1 VVSFGFPLAEV
12 SGGFYHF
19 NFKQCTM
26 LTKKLKTERLNASPF
41 ITLYLPSTPKQRIS
55 YFALP
60 GMKGKKKAPI
70 VKSNRDLIEHI
81 IDTVCN
87 YFEVDKKI
95 VMGVSRK
102 REFVMPRQIIHWY
115 LINKLGMKLKN
126 IGAIFNQD
134 HSTIFRSRNVV
145 NDNLSFK
152 FDNEYKTHIENLNVI
167 L

>member
-1 VVSFGFPLAEV
+1 
-12 SGGFYHF
+12 
-19 NFKQCTM
+19 M

>member
-1 VVSFGFPLAEV
+1 
-12 SGGFYHF
+12 
-19 NFKQCTM
+19 M

-41 ITLYLPSTPKQRIS
+41 ITLYLPTTPKQKIS

-60 GMKGKKKAPI
+60 GMRGIKKVPI
-70 VKSNRDLIEHI
+70 VKSKTDLINHI

-87 YFEVDKKI
+87 YFEVDKKFI
-95 VMGVSRK
+95 IGASSK
-102 REFVMPRQIIHWY
+102 REFVLPRQIIHWY

-126 IGAIFNQD
+126 IGYIFNQD
-134 HSTIFRSRNVV
+134 HSTISRNRDVV
-145 NDNLSFK
+145 NDNLEFK

>member
-1 VVSFGFPLAEV
+1 
-12 SGGFYHF
+12 
-19 NFKQCTM
+19 M
-26 LTKKLKTERLNASPF
+26 LSTKEKTERLNASPF
-41 ITLYLPSTPKQRIS
+41 ITLYLPSTPKQAVS

-60 GMKGKKKAPI
+60 GMRGIKKAPV
-70 VKSNRDLIEHI
+70 VKSKTDLINHI

-87 YFEVDKKI
+87 YFEVDKKF
-95 VMGVSRK
+95 VMGESSK
-102 REFVMPRQIIHWY
+102 REFVLPRQIIHWY

-134 HSTIFRSRNVV
+134 HSTISRNRDVV
-145 NDNLSFK
+145 NDNLEFK

>member
-1 VVSFGFPLAEV
+1 
-12 SGGFYHF
+12 
-19 NFKQCTM
+19 M
-26 LTKKLKTERLNASPF
+26 LTQKLKTERLNASPF

-60 GMKGKKKAPI
+60 GMKGKKKVPI

-95 VMGVSRK
+95 VMGVSRERK
-102 REFVMPRQIIHWY
+102 FVMPRQIIHWY

>member
-1 VVSFGFPLAEV
+1 
-12 SGGFYHF
+12 
-19 NFKQCTM
+19 M
-26 LTKKLKTERLNASPF
+26 LTQKRKTERLNASPF
-41 ITLYLPSTPKQRIS
+41 ITLYSSSTPKMMVS
-55 YFALP
+55 YYALP
-60 GMKGKKKAPI
+60 GIRREKKVRV

-102 REFVMPRQIIHWY
+102 RQFVMPRQIIHWY

-152 FDNEYKTHIENLNVI
+152 FDNEYKTHVENLNVI
-167 L
+167 I

>member
-1 VVSFGFPLAEV
+1 
-12 SGGFYHF
+12 
-19 NFKQCTM
+19 M
-26 LTKKLKTERLNASPF
+26 LTQKLKTERLNASPF
-41 ITLYLPSTPKQRIS
+41 ITLYSSSTPKMMVS
-55 YFALP
+55 YYALP
-60 GMKGKKKAPI
+60 GIRREKKVRV

-102 REFVMPRQIIHWY
+102 RQFVMPRQIIHWY

-152 FDNEYKTHIENLNVI
+152 FDNEYKTHVENLNVI
-167 L
+167 I

>member
-1 VVSFGFPLAEV
+1 
-12 SGGFYHF
+12 
-19 NFKQCTM
+19 M
-26 LTKKLKTERLNASPF
+26 LTQKLKTARLNASPF
-41 ITLYLPSTPKQRIS
+41 ITLYSSSTPKMMVS
-55 YFALP
+55 YYALP
-60 GMKGKKKAPI
+60 GIRMEKKARV

-102 REFVMPRQIIHWY
+102 RQFVMPRQIIHWY

-152 FDNEYKTHIENLNVI
+152 FDNEYKTHVENLNVI
-167 L
+167 I

>member
-1 VVSFGFPLAEV
+1 
-12 SGGFYHF
+12 
-19 NFKQCTM
+19 M
-26 LTKKLKTERLNASPF
+26 LTQKLKTARLNASPF
-41 ITLYLPSTPKQRIS
+41 ITLYSPSTPKMKVS
-55 YFALP
+55 YYALP
-60 GMKGKKKAPI
+60 GIRREKKARV

-102 REFVMPRQIIHWY
+102 RQFVMPRQIIHWY
-115 LINKLGMKLKN
+115 LVTKLKMERRD

-145 NDNLSFK
+145 NDSIALK
-152 FDNEYKTHIENLNVI
+152 FDNEYKTHVENLNVI
-167 L
+167 I